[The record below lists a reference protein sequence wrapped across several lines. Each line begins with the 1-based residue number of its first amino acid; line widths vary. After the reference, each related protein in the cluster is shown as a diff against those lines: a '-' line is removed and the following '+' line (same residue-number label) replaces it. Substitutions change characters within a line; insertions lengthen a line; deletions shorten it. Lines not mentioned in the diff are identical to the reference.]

1 MSKTFTSILVPVDF
15 SVYATESLLYA
26 ASIAKRFFSSLTV
39 LHVISKELELHT
51 TRQYLGHRQIPMLG
65 PFSDS
70 LDAPAE
76 APSAVAID
84 LHERALTALQKFL
97 PPELKGL
104 QPELLVRVGIP
115 FEQILTTATEKTASL
130 IVMGTHGRSGLS
142 HTVFGSVAERV
153 VRLAPCPVLTVKAN
167 AAPSP

>member
-1 MSKTFTSILVPVDF
+1 MSKTFTAILVPVDF

-26 ASIAKRFFSSLTV
+26 ASIAERFFASLTV
-39 LHVISKELELHT
+39 LHVISKEIELHM

-65 PFSDS
+65 PFSDP
-70 LDAPAE
+70 LDVPAE
-76 APSAVAID
+76 VTGAVAID
-84 LHERALTALQKFL
+84 MHERAHTALQKFL
-97 PPELKGL
+97 PPELTAL
-104 QPELLVRVGIP
+104 HPELLVRVGTP
-115 FEQILTTATEKTASL
+115 FEQILATATDKAASL